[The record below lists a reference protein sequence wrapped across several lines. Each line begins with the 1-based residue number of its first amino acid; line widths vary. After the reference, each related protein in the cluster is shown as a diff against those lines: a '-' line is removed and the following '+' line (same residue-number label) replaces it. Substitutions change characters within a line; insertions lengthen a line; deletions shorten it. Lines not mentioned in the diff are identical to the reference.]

1 MDESPLFNL
10 LLDRSLSHIVV
21 VNAEGEI
28 MFVNDAW
35 VNFGNE
41 NECKTSEWKGVNYL
55 EVCEAAA
62 KAGDKT
68 AVLAAQG
75 IRNTLKGTSPQFIL
89 EYPCHSPN
97 EQRWFLMRVLSL
109 VIEEK
114 VYFVI
119 YHDRFMSETE
129 LCLSKERL
137 ALATD
142 AGQVGIWEYDLRD
155 NTLVW
160 DRWMHQLYGTNSVDF
175 SGAYEEWSQSLHPD
189 DIVRAEKQIQDSI
202 YNLSPFDSE
211 FRIITRTG
219 TVRHILAKAKIS
231 CDKKGKAIK
240 MVGVNIDI
248 TERIESERQIRKL
261 AYYDQLTDLPNRAL
275 FADRVNQAI
284 KVSDRLGVMGAILF
298 IDLDE
303 FKKVNDTAGH
313 STGDSLLQA
322 VALRFQSSLREE
334 DTLCRIGGDEFIVLS
349 PELSKEQVHAVNG
362 AKALAEKLLLS
373 LEMPLILGDYQTKIS
388 ASIGISLFCGNSVG
402 RHDHSNQEH
411 NQSTYELLLKQADI
425 AMYKAKRSGKNRLCF
440 FDPSLQ
446 ADVSRRA
453 LLEGELRIALAKDE
467 LLLYYQ
473 PQLDDEFGL
482 VGVEALLRWS
492 HKDYGAI
499 SPVEF
504 IIVAEECGLII
515 PLGDWVID
523 QACRQLYLWRKKRS
537 FDHLKVS
544 VNISARQ
551 LYAPNFVEKIINC
564 VNHYDVDPK
573 LLKLELTESI
583 LLEDTNI
590 AVKKMTALAQAD
602 IFFTLDDFGTGYS
615 CLSYLKL
622 LPLCVIKIDLSF
634 VKDILVDK
642 NDVAI
647 SRTIMALA
655 DALGLEVIAEGVEEL
670 EQLECLRKMGCHIFQ
685 GFYYSKP
692 LSIDKFEEYVWNHR

>member
-1 MDESPLFNL
+1 
-10 LLDRSLSHIVV
+10 
-21 VNAEGEI
+21 
-28 MFVNDAW
+28 
-35 VNFGNE
+35 
-41 NECKTSEWKGVNYL
+41 
-55 EVCEAAA
+55 
-62 KAGDKT
+62 
-68 AVLAAQG
+68 
-75 IRNTLKGTSPQFIL
+75 
-89 EYPCHSPN
+89 
-97 EQRWFLMRVLSL
+97 
-109 VIEEK
+109 
-114 VYFVI
+114 
-119 YHDRFMSETE
+119 
-129 LCLSKERL
+129 
-137 ALATD
+137 
-142 AGQVGIWEYDLRD
+142 
-155 NTLVW
+155 
-160 DRWMHQLYGTNSVDF
+160 
-175 SGAYEEWSQSLHPD
+175 
-189 DIVRAEKQIQDSI
+189 
-202 YNLSPFDSE
+202 
-211 FRIITRTG
+211 
-219 TVRHILAKAKIS
+219 
-231 CDKKGKAIK
+231 